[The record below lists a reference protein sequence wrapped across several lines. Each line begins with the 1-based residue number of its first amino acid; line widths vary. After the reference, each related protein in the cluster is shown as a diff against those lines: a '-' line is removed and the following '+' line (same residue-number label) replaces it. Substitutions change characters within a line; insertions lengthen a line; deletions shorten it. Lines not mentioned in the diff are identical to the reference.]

1 MEDLSVWRISSVAI
15 VLPKFP
21 RRRSSTGH
29 AAETQPAV
37 KLSLCS
43 DEAVYRA
50 GESLTARWQ
59 ISRVPLDQIQS
70 LEVSV
75 LWHTEGKGDEDLHVH
90 HFHRVTE
97 HQIRRDGVSQSN
109 SIECQL
115 PATPL
120 SYRGRLISLCWC
132 VRLRLYLAGGREIV
146 TEQPFYLV
154 SANMHGPCAASL
166 SVDSRTL
173 DDHSSN
179 ESLANARSAS
189 QLVGHVARI

>member
-1 MEDLSVWRISSVAI
+1 VAI

-21 RRRSSTGH
+21 RRRSSTGY

-43 DEAVYRA
+43 DEAVYQA
-50 GESLTARWQ
+50 GQALTARWQ
-59 ISRVPLDQIQS
+59 ISRVPSDQIQS

-90 HFHRVTE
+90 HFHRITE
-97 HQIRRDGVSQSN
+97 HQIRRDGISQSH
-109 SIECQL
+109 SIACQL

-120 SYRGRLISLCWC
+120 SYRGQLISLCWC

-146 TEQPFYLV
+146 AEQPFYLV
-154 SANMHGPCAASL
+154 SANMHAPCSAAFSADL
-166 SVDSRTL
+166 PSL

-179 ESLANARSAS
+179 ESLANARRAT